1 MRYQTKF
8 QFACLQN
15 MEGYIP
21 LFPLKLVAF
30 PDEPINLHI
39 FEPRY
44 KQLINDV
51 METGDTFGI
60 AVYIDS
66 LMPFGTVV
74 RLVEVSKLYED
85 GRMDIKTRAL
95 GVFEILSFDNPMP
108 GKLYASGKV
117 EFRENNPKVPE
128 AVYREFLFYLKE
140 LLRLLNHPVE
150 LVPFAVNSF
159 SFAHK
164 IGLTLLEEYELLSLE
179 KENDRIAYLLRHLM
193 KVIPVMREMEAAKKK
208 IQLNGHFKNLDPLD
222 F

>member
-1 MRYQTKF
+1 MD
-8 QFACLQN
+8 
-15 MEGYIP
+15 GYLP

-44 KQLINDV
+44 KQLINDIL
-51 METGDTFGI
+51 ETGDTFGI

-66 LMPFGTVV
+66 LMPFGTEVQ
-74 RLVEVSKLYED
+74 LLDVSKLYED
-85 GRMDIKTRAL
+85 GRMDIKTKAL

-108 GKLYASGKV
+108 GKLYAGGKV
-117 EFRENNPKVPE
+117 NFKENDLKVPE
-128 AVYREFLFYLKE
+128 AIYREFLFYLKE
-140 LLRLLNHPVE
+140 LLRLLNHPVD

-159 SFAHK
+159 SFSHK
-164 IGLTLLEEYELLSLE
+164 IGLTLAEEYELLTME
-179 KENDRIAYLLRHLM
+179 KESDRIAYLLRHLM

-208 IQLNGHFKNLDPLD
+208 IQMNGHFKNLDPLD

>member
-1 MRYQTKF
+1 MD
-8 QFACLQN
+8 
-15 MEGYIP
+15 GYLP

-44 KQLINDV
+44 KQLINDIL
-51 METGDTFGI
+51 ETGDTFGI

-66 LMPFGTVV
+66 LMPFGTEVQ
-74 RLVEVSKLYED
+74 LLDVSKLYED
-85 GRMDIKTRAL
+85 GRMDIKTKAL
-95 GVFEILSFDNPMP
+95 GVFEILSFDNPMAE
-108 GKLYASGKV
+108 KLYAGGKV
-117 EFRENNPKVPE
+117 SFKENDLKVPE
-128 AVYREFLFYLKE
+128 AIYREFLFYLKE

-164 IGLTLLEEYELLSLE
+164 IGLTLAEEYELLTME
-179 KENDRIAYLLRHLM
+179 KESERIAYLLRHLL

-208 IQLNGHFKNLDPLD
+208 IQMNGHFKNLDPLE

>member
-1 MRYQTKF
+1 MNYKTKYL
-8 QFACLQN
+8 FACLHS

-51 METGDTFGI
+51 METGDTFGL

-66 LMPFGTVV
+66 LMPFGTAVK
-74 RLVEVSKLYED
+74 LVEVSKLYED
-85 GRMDIKTRAL
+85 GRMDIKTKAL
-95 GVFEILSFDNPMP
+95 GVIKILSFDNPMP
-108 GKLYASGKV
+108 GKLYAGGKV
-117 EFRENNPKVPE
+117 EFRENNPKVQE
-128 AVYREFLFYLKE
+128 SVHKEFSFYLKE

-150 LVPFAVNSF
+150 LVPFAFNSF

-164 IGLTLLEEYELLSLE
+164 IGLTLAEEYELLTME
-179 KENDRIAYLLRHLM
+179 KESERTAYLLRHLL

-208 IQLNGHFKNLDPLD
+208 IQMNGHFKNLDPLE